1 MIPNQIVLDW
11 FEPSPWIP
19 QGTIHR
25 ATLLEIRSRAHLP
38 GVLELINSTPLTSFT
53 FYVTQT
59 QKFVFSYI
67 KYKYLGV
74 FGGHFDWCVEI
85 WALEE

>member
-1 MIPNQIVLDW
+1 MIRNQIVLDW

-25 ATLLEIRSRAHLP
+25 ATLQEIRTRAHLS

-67 KYKYLGV
+67 KYVNIWVCLEAILTDVWKYEL
-74 FGGHFDWCVEI
+74 
-85 WALEE
+85 